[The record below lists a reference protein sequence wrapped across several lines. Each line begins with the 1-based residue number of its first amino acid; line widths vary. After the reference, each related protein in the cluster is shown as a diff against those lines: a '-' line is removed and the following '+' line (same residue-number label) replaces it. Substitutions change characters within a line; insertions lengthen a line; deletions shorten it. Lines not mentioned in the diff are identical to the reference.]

1 MAEVAEKGAEYT
13 ALSEDQ
19 MKSRAPLNGIIAGI
33 IATGC

>member
-13 ALSEDQ
+13 ALSEDST
-19 MKSRAPLNGIIAGI
+19 KSKAPLNGVVAGI